1 MEKGELQD
9 VTVPLAVQPLD
20 SNSDLT
26 MFLMNNFL
34 SSILQNFC
42 EQLTTFSF
50 ILLFEGTFYVFHRK
64 KITTE
69 YQPIFS

>member
-34 SSILQNFC
+34 TSILQHFC

-50 ILLFEGTFYVFHRK
+50 ILLFEGTFYVFQRT
-64 KITTE
+64 KITT
-69 YQPIFS
+69 